1 MRIVADL
8 SGAQSP
14 NGFERGIPRYC
25 LELATALVRR
35 HKDIDATFR
44 LREDLPVPPAMESLL
59 WSGRVLRRA
68 SQAHERPDV
77 FHVLSPFEVGHALD
91 RSWPGWARLPDTRLA
106 ITVYDLIP
114 WHFPEQY
121 LTDPRTRWL
130 YRCRLALLGQAD
142 AVLAISQSAAD
153 DVADVLKVPD
163 SRIHVVGT
171 GVSHHFCPAEDP
183 AWLRTALSI
192 TYPWAAEQF
201 LLYTGGVDFRKNL
214 EGLFAAYAALPP
226 ALRDHHP
233 LVIVC
238 SITHGQEQLYRAL
251 LRELGV
257 EGQVHFTGYVVD
269 QTLLALYQT
278 THLFVFPSVYEGF
291 GLPVAE
297 AMSCHAPVVAGRNSS
312 LVELVGAPEALFDAS
327 DPTDIS
333 RVLVAALDP
342 ATGLRDRL
350 VQASGRQASWEWDAV
365 ADNVADAYRRL
376 GPPVPRRRRSKPS
389 LALITPVPA
398 SPSGI
403 ATYNA
408 QLLPH
413 LAEIFELDLF
423 LDDVSEQTRMQPLK
437 DVVRRVVPVKP
448 GSLAQLTSQPYDHV
462 LAVLGNSHCHLG
474 SLEALT
480 RVGGVAWAHDVRLT
494 NMWEAAMV
502 RRPDLVPARYGPLLE
517 DKRVGRLPG
526 ALQGFDAMPADDYFR
541 VNHLMFDEVFHRAS
555 SVLVNSHAAAALSR
569 VEAPEWAESRVQV
582 VPFAGPAPV
591 ARRLVSSHVRTVASF
606 GYVDQA
612 KQCFKVFTALC
623 ELALLD
629 SRVQAFLAGPV
640 EEGVRAQF
648 QEEARRAGVADRVHV
663 TGELSEERY
672 RALLGSCDLGI
683 QLRDGS
689 NGESSAVVTE
699 LLAAGVPTVVT
710 ASGSLA
716 EIPDDI
722 VRKVQRLV
730 SVPEL
735 VEVMRGM
742 SQDQRDRQQR
752 VDAGLRWAGRHS
764 FSSLAEHVAA
774 ALESLTARR
783 QLHAGAG

>member
-1 MRIVADL
+1 MRVVADL
-8 SGAQSP
+8 SGAQAP

-35 HKDIDATFR
+35 HGDIDATFR
-44 LREDLPVPPAMESLL
+44 LREDLPVPPAVESLL

-77 FHVLSPFEVGHALD
+77 FHILSPFELGHPLD
-91 RSWPGWARLPDTRLA
+91 RSWPGWARTPDTRLA
-106 ITVYDLIP
+106 VTVYDLIP
-114 WHFPEQY
+114 WHFPEHY
-121 LTDPRTRWL
+121 LSDPATRWR
-130 YRCRLALLGQAD
+130 YRSRLALLGQAD

-171 GVSHHFCPAEDP
+171 GVSDHFFPAEDP
-183 AWLRTALSI
+183 ASLRTALVA

-214 EGLFAAYAALPP
+214 EGLFEAYAALP
-226 ALRDHHP
+226 AGLRARHP

-238 SITHGQEQLYRAL
+238 SITDVQQQHYGAL
-251 LRELGV
+251 LRELRV
-257 EGQVHFTGYVVD
+257 ESQVHFTGYVAE
-269 QTLLALYQT
+269 QILLALYQT

-297 AMSCHAPVVAGRNSS
+297 AMSCHAPVLAGRNSS
-312 LVELVGAPEALFDAS
+312 LAELVGGSEALFDAC
-327 DPTDIS
+327 DPADIS
-333 RVLVAALDP
+333 RALATALDP

-350 VQASGRQASWEWDAV
+350 VEASGRQAGWEWDTV

-376 GPPVPRRRRSKPS
+376 GPSVTRRRRSKPS
-389 LALITPVPA
+389 LAFITPVPE

-423 LDDVSEQTRMQPLK
+423 VDNASEQTQLQPLK
-437 DVVRRVVPVKP
+437 DVARRVIPMKS
-448 GSLAQLTSQPYDHV
+448 GSVAQLTIQPYDHV

-474 SLEALT
+474 ALEALT

-494 NMWEAAMV
+494 NLWESATL
-502 RRPDLVPARYGPLLE
+502 RRPGLVPGRYGPLLE
-517 DKRVGRLPG
+517 DRRSGRLPG
-526 ALQGFDAMPADDYFR
+526 TLLGFEAMPAEDYFR

-555 SVLVNSHAAAALSR
+555 SVLVNSYAAAALSR
-569 VEAPEWAESRVQV
+569 VEAPEWAEFRVQV
-582 VPFAGPAPV
+582 VPFAGPSPV
-591 ARRLVSSHVRTVASF
+591 VCNLVRSQVKRVASF

-612 KQCFKVFTALC
+612 KQSFKVFTALC
-623 ELALLD
+623 QLAALD
-629 SRVQAFLAGPV
+629 SNVEAFLAGPIDSTS
-640 EEGVRAQF
+640 RSQL
-648 QEEARRAGVADRVHV
+648 QEEARQAGVADRVQV
-663 TGELSEERY
+663 TGELREDRY
-672 RALLGSCDLGI
+672 RELLSSCDLAV
-683 QLRDGS
+683 QLRDWS

-699 LLAAGVPTVVT
+699 LLAAGVPTIVT

-716 EIPDDI
+716 ELPDEI

-730 SVPEL
+730 TVSEL
-735 VEVMRGM
+735 VAVIQDM
-742 SQDQRDRQQR
+742 SKDQRDRQQR
-752 VDAGLRWAGRHS
+752 VDAGLQWAGRHS
-764 FSSLAEHVAA
+764 FAALAEHVAA
-774 ALESLTARR
+774 ALESLTERR
-783 QLHAGAG
+783 QLRAGAG

>member
-1 MRIVADL
+1 MRVVADL

-35 HKDIDATFR
+35 HQDIDATFR
-44 LREDLPVPPAMESLL
+44 LREDLPVPPAVESLL

-77 FHVLSPFEVGHALD
+77 FHILSPFEVGYPLD
-91 RSWPGWARLPDTRLA
+91 RSWPGWARTPDTRLA
-106 ITVYDLIP
+106 VTVYDLIP
-114 WHFPEQY
+114 WHFPERY
-121 LTDPRTRWL
+121 LSDPRTRWL

-171 GVSHHFCPAEDP
+171 GVSDHFFPAEDP
-183 AWLRTALSI
+183 VWLRNALST
-192 TYPWAAEQF
+192 TYPWAAEEF

-214 EGLFAAYAALPP
+214 EGLFEAYAALPA
-226 ALRDHHP
+226 ALRGRHP

-238 SITHGQEQLYRAL
+238 SITRGQQEHYGAL
-251 LRELGV
+251 LRELGI
-257 EGQVHFTGYVVD
+257 EGQVHFTGYVVE

-297 AMSCHAPVVAGRNSS
+297 AMSCHAPVIAGRNSS
-312 LVELVGAPEALFDAS
+312 LIELVGAPEALFDAS
-327 DPTDIS
+327 DPADIS
-333 RVLVAALDP
+333 RVLATALDP

-350 VQASGRQASWEWDAV
+350 VQASGRRAGWEWDAV

-376 GPPVPRRRRSKPS
+376 GPSVSRRRRSKPS
-389 LALITPVPA
+389 LALVTPVPD

-408 QLLPH
+408 HLLPY
-413 LAEIFELDLF
+413 LAEAFELDLF
-423 LDDVSEQTRMQPLK
+423 VDDASEQTRMQPLK
-437 DVVRRVVPVKP
+437 EVARRVVPMRP
-448 GSLAQLTSQPYDHV
+448 GSLAQLTSQPYDHL

-474 SLEALT
+474 ALEALT
-480 RVGGVAWAHDVRLT
+480 RLGGVAWAHDVRLT
-494 NMWEAAMV
+494 NMWEAATLL
-502 RRPDLVPARYGPLLE
+502 RPELVPSRYVPLLE
-517 DKRVGRLPG
+517 DRRVGRLPG
-526 ALQGFDAMPADDYFR
+526 ALQGFDAMPAEDYFR

-582 VPFAGPAPV
+582 MPFAGPSPV
-591 ARRLVSSHVRTVASF
+591 NRRIAASHVRTVASF

-612 KQCFKVFTALC
+612 KQCFKVFSALC
-623 ELALLD
+623 ELAVLD
-629 SRVQAFLAGPV
+629 PRVQAFLAGPV
-640 EEGVRAQF
+640 DAGVRARL

-672 RALLGSCDLGI
+672 RALLASCDLGV

-699 LLAAGVPTVVT
+699 LLAAGVPTIVT

-716 EIPDDI
+716 ELPDDL
-722 VRKVQRLV
+722 VRKVQRLITV
-730 SVPEL
+730 QEL
-735 VEVMRGM
+735 VAVMQAM
-742 SQDQRDRQQR
+742 SSDQRDRQQR
-752 VDAGLRWAGRHS
+752 VDAGLSWAGRHS
-764 FSSLAEHVAA
+764 FAALAEHVAA
-774 ALESLTARR
+774 ALESLTVRR
-783 QLHAGAG
+783 QLRVGAG